1 VWLAI
6 LVSAFL
12 WAGALLNW
20 RHVVIGPR
28 RVARWLVRSW
38 LSRSLVLMAWAVT
51 GWHLFCQRPC
61 PNLVGIS
68 VRPAFPP

>member
-1 VWLAI
+1 VTLALVGGAAVWLAI

-51 GWHLFCQRPC
+51 GWHLFCQRP
-61 PNLVGIS
+61 
-68 VRPAFPP
+68 